1 MDSMNQPAP
10 ATSPEE
16 SAAATAEDP
25 YLWLEEIDSPR
36 ALAWVEE
43 QNARTKRELGSGPEF
58 EALYREALTVLNA
71 KSRVP
76 HVTFRGKYLYN
87 LWRSEENPRGVYRRT
102 TLESLRSGS
111 PEWTTVLDI
120 DALSRREGKPWVFGG
135 MACLPPEHRRCLV
148 SLSPGGG
155 DAVEVRELDAE
166 TLTFVE
172 NGFFLPVAKSDVSW
186 IDENTVFVGT
196 DFGAGSLTESGYP
209 RVVKV
214 WKRGTP
220 LAEAATLYEGSRAS
234 VAARAR
240 RLRTETGDIDLI
252 FDSLSF
258 WRTEVFE
265 VTGLPAKEKGGS
277 VARIQ
282 LVMPGGSPYGVQRL
296 ALPETADVIDG
307 FRGRLVVRLQ
317 DDWAAGGRT
326 LRAGSV
332 ILVEPSSLRESSAS
346 GAPAV
351 EVLVE
356 PSASQVVEEV
366 EVTDA
371 AILVSMLDNVRGRLY
386 RFTPQ
391 STRDAQ
397 RTTGFVWKRESIPFP
412 ENGSV
417 SLMSADHETGDALVL
432 FESFTTPPTLYHV
445 ARSGAAPQA
454 VTAQEATFDASRF
467 DVTQQWARS
476 KDGTRIPYFVV
487 APKAMAR
494 DGRNPVHLW
503 SYGGFR
509 SSLTPS
515 YSGSYEELYGAYGK
529 LWLERG
535 GVFVLANIRGGAEF
549 GPAWHASV
557 LKEKHER
564 IFEDFEAVAEDL
576 VRSGITAADRIG
588 IEGRSNGGLLTLATM
603 IRRPELYGA
612 VVSGVPLADMER
624 YPLLLAGA
632 SWIGEYGDPRIPEEW
647 AYISRY
653 SPYQNLRA
661 DAEYPPIFVYTSTRD
676 DRVHP
681 GHARKTVARLLEQ
694 GHQVWYYENT
704 EGGHGGSSTN
714 EQLAYRLALTY
725 RHLWRAVGE
734 RRK

>member
-1 MDSMNQPAP
+1 MDSVNPAEPAP
-10 ATSPEE
+10 TSEVA
-16 SAAATAEDP
+16 SAPTAEDP

-43 QNARTKRELGSGPEF
+43 QNARTQRELASSPEF
-58 EALYREALTVLNA
+58 DALYREALAVLNE

-76 HVTFRGKYLYN
+76 RLTFRGRYLYN
-87 LWRSEENPRGVYRRT
+87 LWRSEEHPRGIYRRI
-102 TLESLRSGS
+102 TLESLRGGN

-120 DALSRREGKPWVFGG
+120 DELSRREGTQWVFGG
-135 MACLPPEHRRCLV
+135 MTCLPPDHRRCLV

-155 DAVEVRELDAE
+155 DAVEVREFDAE
-166 TLTFVE
+166 TLRFVDG
-172 NGFFLPVAKSDVSW
+172 GFFLPVAKSNVSW
-186 IDENTVFVGT
+186 IDENTIFVGT
-196 DFGAGSLTESGYP
+196 NFGPGSLTESGYP

-214 WKRGTP
+214 WTRGTP
-220 LAEAATLYEGSRAS
+220 LAAAVTVYEAERSSVSAS
-234 VAARAR
+234 GMRV
-240 RLRTETGDIDLI
+240 RTEAGDIDLV
-252 FDSLSF
+252 FDSPTFWTTEFHELS
-258 WRTEVFE
+258 
-265 VTGLPAKEKGGS
+265 GLPKKEKGGS
-277 VARIQ
+277 MARIE
-282 LVMPGGSPYGVQRL
+282 LVLPGAEPSPAFTLRHL
-296 ALPETADVIDG
+296 MLPETSEVVGG

-317 DDWAAGGRT
+317 DDWSLGSRT
-326 LRAGSV
+326 IRAGSV
-332 ILVEPSSLRESSAS
+332 VLVDPASVRESAGAS
-346 GAPAV
+346 PAV

-356 PSASQVVEEV
+356 PSASQVVEQV
-366 EVTDA
+366 EVTDES
-371 AILVSMLDNVRGRLY
+371 ILVAMLDNVRGRLH
-386 RFTPQ
+386 RFTPRLAADSSRQ
-391 STRDAQ
+391 ST
-397 RTTGFVWKRESIPFP
+397 GWSREAIPFP

-417 SLMSADHETGDALVL
+417 SIMSAHDENGDALAL

-445 ARSGAAPQA
+445 PPAGGAPLA
-454 VTAQEATFDASRF
+454 VAAQEATFDGARF
-467 DVTQQWARS
+467 EVTQQWATS

-487 APKAMAR
+487 APKGMAR

-515 YSGSYEELYGAYGK
+515 YSGSYEQLYGAYGK

-557 LKEKHER
+557 LKENHER

-576 VRSGITAADRIG
+576 VRSGITTAKRIG
-588 IEGRSNGGLLTLATM
+588 IEGRSNGGLLTLSTM

-612 VVSGVPLADMER
+612 VVSGVPLSDMKR
-624 YPLLLAGA
+624 YHLLLAGA
-632 SWIGEYGDPRIPEEW
+632 SWIAEYGDPRIPAEW
-647 AYISRY
+647 GYLSRY

-661 DAEYPPIFVYTSTRD
+661 DAAYPPIFVYTSTRD

-694 GHQVWYYENT
+694 GHEVWYYENT

-725 RHLWRAVGE
+725 AHLWRSL
-734 RRK
+734 R